1 LSLFFSS
8 KVASQFNC
16 LEFVGPRVTPEDGIT
31 GYTSDHTQ
39 GPACSVACGPA
50 TCVRNYF
57 VDMPGGQKGQSAANQ
72 INNLADVSAAIGNE
86 PNGRYFEV
94 TNGYTMASANSLEEM
109 MRAGSPMAAASAAAA
124 GGDEAAR
131 EAILEL
137 LRVGVHSDT
146 VVTSSN
152 WGRKP
157 SAFPDSGPE
166 AQLVTQVFGSAISV
180 SYSGISAQAWAPLA
194 TLILDASYEATL
206 LAGLE
211 ARARHKG
218 GGASNVVYLTLLG
231 GGVFGNP
238 IKWIADA
245 IYRACTRLAG
255 SGLDVR
261 IVVYSGYPEPEISSA
276 VKRFARE
283 QSERQAA
290 AVAPAPPSPGPAAAG
305 PFRHAITQATY
316 DKAVDEIVDEGSASA
331 AEARRDAVAMFE
343 AQGVDLSGV
352 DVTGGAGAS
361 AGAVAEGTSS

>member
-1 LSLFFSS
+1 M
-8 KVASQFNC
+8 ASQFNC

-31 GYTSDHTQ
+31 GYTSDRTQ

-57 VDMPGGQKGQSAANQ
+57 VDMPCGQQGQSAANQ

-86 PNGRYFEV
+86 PNGRFFNV
-94 TNGYTMASANSLEEM
+94 TNGYTMATAHGLAEM
-109 MRAGSPMAAASAAAA
+109 MSPGSRMAAASAAAA

-146 VVTSSN
+146 VATSSN
-152 WGRKP
+152 WGRDP
-157 SAFPDSGPE
+157 SAYPDSGPE

-180 SYSGISAQAWAPLA
+180 SYSGISATAWAPLA

-218 GGASNVVYLTLLG
+218 GGSSNVVYLTLLG

-238 IKWIADA
+238 MKWIAGA
-245 IYRACTRLAG
+245 IYRACTRLAH

-261 IVVYSGYPEPEISSA
+261 IVVYSGDPEPEISAA

-283 QSERQAA
+283 QNERQERRAAA
-290 AVAPAPPSPGPAAAG
+290 AVAPPTPGPAAA
-305 PFRHAITQATY
+305 
-316 DKAVDEIVDEGSASA
+316 A
-331 AEARRDAVAMFE
+331 AEESSGFGQAMMGEPRLQTHSAVASKVHIQRRKYAGMDSDE
-343 AQGVDLSGV
+343 DDNDDDLM
-352 DVTGGAGAS
+352 
-361 AGAVAEGTSS
+361 